1 MDENRWDDAKLWKLV
16 IASTIGVIAIGMLV
30 YFSGIGGAF

>member
-1 MDENRWDDAKLWKLV
+1 MDENRWDDGKLWKLV
-16 IASTIGVIAIGMLV
+16 LGSTIGVIVIGMLV